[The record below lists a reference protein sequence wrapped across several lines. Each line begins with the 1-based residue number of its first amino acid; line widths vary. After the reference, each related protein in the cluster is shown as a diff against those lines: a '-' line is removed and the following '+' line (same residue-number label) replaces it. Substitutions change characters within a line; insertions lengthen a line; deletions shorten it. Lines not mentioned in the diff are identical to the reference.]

1 MKNAPLK
8 YVHRINYGDS
18 EVVYVL
24 LQELVLRLQYLGA
37 LRRFLFKILVT
48 ELTTSCFCKLV
59 CCIILPPLSH
69 RFQKCIHLYR
79 YIFGYHFHIYASY
92 AHKIYIIYNLMQCI
106 SIIILFMRFTA
117 RYINLQTYMY
127 YVGKKQL

>member
-18 EVVYVL
+18 EVVYRL
-24 LQELVLRLQYLGA
+24 LQELVLCLQYSGV

-59 CCIILPPLSH
+59 CYIILPPLSH

-79 YIFGYHFHIYASY
+79 YIFEYHFHIYASY
-92 AHKIYIIYNLMQCI
+92 AHEIFDIIYNLMQCI
-106 SIIILFMRFTA
+106 SIIILFMKFTT
-117 RYINLQTYMY
+117 RCINLQTYTY
-127 YVGKKQL
+127 YVYW